1 MEFRQLEA
9 LKRIIDT
16 GSFSEAAKQMNLTQ
30 PSISA
35 QIGALERDLGCR
47 LLTRRP
53 GSVIPTETGGA
64 LYRYAEQILA
74 LRDKAVAA
82 CSRREMSG
90 TVTVAASSI
99 PYQFVLPVLTAQ
111 FSMLYPGARFI
122 LTESGDSA
130 SATALVLAGQ
140 ADLGMVGTLPQ
151 SEELLCDPV
160 MEDELLVVA
169 PPQPPYINWPK
180 NPVRLEDVLDAPF
193 VAREEGSGTWAEVE
207 RYLERQGY
215 GSGALRVV
223 ARIGKPDAIVKA
235 VERGMGVTML
245 SSLAV
250 AEYLREGRV
259 LAFPL
264 ADSPFKRKLYILRR
278 KGKPLSAV
286 AETFARFAARQADG
300 E

>member
-9 LKRIIDT
+9 LKRIIDS

-35 QIGALERDLGCR
+35 QIGALERELGCR

-53 GSVIPTETGGA
+53 GSVVPTETGGA

-74 LRDKAVAA
+74 LRDKAAAA
-82 CSRREMSG
+82 CGRREVSG

-111 FSMLYPGARFI
+111 FSMLHPDARFV

-130 SATALVLAGQ
+130 SAAALVLAGE

-151 SEELLCDPV
+151 SEDLLCDPV
-160 MEDELLVVA
+160 MEDELLVVTPA
-169 PPQPPYINWPK
+169 QPPYTSWPK
-180 NPVRLEDVLDAPF
+180 NLARLEDILDAPF
-193 VAREEGSGTWAEVE
+193 VARKEGSGTWAEVE

-215 GSGALRVV
+215 GGGALRVV
-223 ARIGKPDAIVKA
+223 ARIGKPEAIVQA

-245 SSLAV
+245 SSLAA

-259 LAFPL
+259 LAFSL
-264 ADSPFKRKLYILRR
+264 ADSPFKRKLYMLRR
-278 KGKPLSAV
+278 KGKPLPAV
-286 AETFARFAARQADG
+286 AETFARFAARRADG